1 MPAPC
6 PTDSAN
12 ARLSYARMRLLWC
25 RGALVDLLRR
35 WAAYLVVGVMVLG
48 SSGNG
53 ALAAM
58 SGLAAWSVFPLFR
71 ATTQSLA
78 LLAAMAV
85 VHSCA
90 GAVVVWGLRPLLWPR
105 QWVEAESALPID
117 PRDRLRSDIA
127 VTGFALAPLLCAY
140 AAGALVWRAQSP
152 PWMHGE
158 WGAAVAALVVST
170 GLSLLW
176 GVLIVRNL
184 RHRPPSLSRAR
195 AATPSAHAARMS
207 VLGALVVAPLLRG
220 PARRSARMLMLGTA
234 VLLGANAALWCW
246 PARAAWWLAA
256 FAALSLIVSTR
267 LNVLVSDELAPLH
280 QHAASLPIS
289 LQALLRA
296 RRLLALLPQFVG
308 QAALCLLVNAS
319 GQGGMRPLVF
329 IADMLALL
337 AGSGAQVVFTTQVD
351 GHRATD
357 PAHRV
362 SYWLF
367 TLVLGVVLATEVF
380 P

>member
-1 MPAPC
+1 
-6 PTDSAN
+6 
-12 ARLSYARMRLLWC
+12 MRLLWC

-58 SGLAAWSVFPLFR
+58 SGMAAWSVFPLFR
-71 ATTQSLA
+71 ATTHSFA
-78 LLAAMAV
+78 VLAAVAV
-85 VHSCA
+85 LHSCA

-105 QWVEAESALPID
+105 QWVEAEAALPID
-117 PRDRLRSDIA
+117 PKDRLRSDVA
-127 VTGFALAPLLCAY
+127 VTGFALAPLWCAY

-152 PWMHGE
+152 PWMRGE
-158 WGAAVAALVVST
+158 WLAALVALLVST

-176 GVLIVRNL
+176 GVLVVRHL
-184 RHRPPSLSRAR
+184 RHRPRSLAR
-195 AATPSAHAARMS
+195 SKTFTPSADASRVT
-207 VLGALVVAPLLRG
+207 VLRALIVAPLLRG
-220 PARRSARMLMLGTA
+220 PARRSVRMLMLGTA
-234 VLLGANAALWCW
+234 VLLGLSAALWRW
-246 PARAAWWLAA
+246 PAGASWWLAA
-256 FAALSLIVSTR
+256 FAVLSLVVSTR
-267 LNVLVSDELAPLH
+267 LNVLVTDELAPLH
-280 QHAASLPIS
+280 QHAACLPVS

-296 RRLLALLPQFVG
+296 RRWVALLPQLVG
-308 QAALCLLVNAS
+308 QVVLCMLVSRS
-319 GQGGMRPLVF
+319 GQGLRPAVF
-329 IADMLALL
+329 IADMLALF
-337 AGSGAQVVFTTQVD
+337 AGSAAQVVFTTQVD

-367 TLVLGVVLATEVF
+367 TLVLGVALATEVF